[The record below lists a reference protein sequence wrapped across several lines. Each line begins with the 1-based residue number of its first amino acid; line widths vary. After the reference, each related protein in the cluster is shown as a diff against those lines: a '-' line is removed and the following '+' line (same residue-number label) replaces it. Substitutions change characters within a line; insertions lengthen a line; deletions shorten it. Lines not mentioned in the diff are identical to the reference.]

1 MSFNGYGKMNSDEVG
16 IYLQLKTDAI
26 ITAVPLLYIALSPSR
41 HDTQQILDVRFLG
54 LYHRGDTTSESVTI
68 YRPEN
73 QLAGGIV
80 ASAIRI
86 TATRM
91 ATSSSAPRRSIFRP
105 LLASTGFETMEL

>member
-1 MSFNGYGKMNSDEVG
+1 MLNHFPFPIEFPSVNGLG
-16 IYLQLKTDAI
+16 I
-26 ITAVPLLYIALSPSR
+26 VVLLLLSSHCCILRHHLPVTIHCKSPSTDR
-41 HDTQQILDVRFLG
+41 KGYAAEV
-54 LYHRGDTTSESVTI
+54 TTAESVTI

-80 ASAIRI
+80 ESAIRI

-105 LLASTGFETMEL
+105 FLASTGFETMEL